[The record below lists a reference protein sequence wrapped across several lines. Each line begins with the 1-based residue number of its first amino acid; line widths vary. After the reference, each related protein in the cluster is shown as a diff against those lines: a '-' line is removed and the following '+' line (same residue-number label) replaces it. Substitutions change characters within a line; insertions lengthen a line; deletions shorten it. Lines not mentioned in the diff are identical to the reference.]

1 MAGTL
6 LLRLPLPTLLSV
18 VPGPP
23 GLSFWKDWRTD
34 KLCFLV
40 MVAAWEKKMALFCS
54 FLMGLFCTR
63 KALLLATRGGLGTE
77 V

>member
-1 MAGTL
+1 MADTL
-6 LLRLPLPTLLSV
+6 LLVLPPPTLLGV

-23 GLSFWKDWRTD
+23 GLSFRNDWRTD

-40 MVAAWEKKMALFCS
+40 MVAAWEKEMALFCS
-54 FLMGLFCTR
+54 FSLGLFCTR